1 MAISNLETIID
12 DIEQLIE
19 TVRPDSKGKIML
31 PKTELKQLL
40 SELRSAVPSE
50 IKRFSE
56 KTRALEKT
64 KQQAIDEARANA
76 ERIVSDAMA
85 LKDKML
91 DENDQVMMARQ
102 KANEILAEANQNAKT
117 IINSSQMNIKSIH
130 DRALKEYDDSLV
142 YMINYIQQLGQQTT
156 DMMNNNI
163 LVLKEKLSELVS
175 NRNSLIE
182 SIQRNNELQNQQQQM
197 YNNRN

>member
-19 TVRPDSKGKIML
+19 TVRPDSRGKIML

-40 SELRSAVPSE
+40 SELRNAVPSE

-76 ERIVSDAMA
+76 ERIVSEASN
-85 LKDKML
+85 LRDKLL
-91 DENDQVMMARQ
+91 DENEQVLMARQ
-102 KANEILAEANQNAKT
+102 KANEILQEANQNAKN
-117 IINSSQMNIKSIH
+117 IINTSQINIKAIH

-142 YMINYIQQLGQQTT
+142 YMMNYLQQLGQTTT

-163 LVLKEKLSELVS
+163 QVLKEKLAEIMA
-175 NRNSLIE
+175 NRNSLLE
-182 SIQRNNELQNQQQQM
+182 SIQRNNDLQNQQQQM
-197 YNNRN
+197 YNH

>member
-19 TVRPDSKGKIML
+19 TVRPDSRGKIML

-40 SELRSAVPSE
+40 SELRNAVPSE

-76 ERIVSDAMA
+76 ERIVSEAST
-85 LKDKML
+85 LRDKLL
-91 DENDQVMMARQ
+91 DENEQVMMARQ
-102 KANEILAEANQNAKT
+102 KANEILQEANQNAKN
-117 IINSSQMNIKSIH
+117 IINNSQSNIKAIH

-142 YMINYIQQLGQQTT
+142 YMMNYLQQLGQTTT
-156 DMMNNNI
+156 DMLNNNI
-163 LVLKEKLSELVS
+163 QVLKEKLSEIVA
-175 NRNSLIE
+175 NRNSLLE

-197 YNNRN
+197 YNH

>member
-19 TVRPDSKGKIML
+19 TVRPDSRGKIML

-40 SELRSAVPSE
+40 SELRNAVPSE

-76 ERIVSDAMA
+76 ERIVSEASN
-85 LKDKML
+85 LRDKLL
-91 DENDQVMMARQ
+91 DENEQVMMAR
-102 KANEILAEANQNAKT
+102 KTANEILAEANQNAKN
-117 IINSSQMNIKSIH
+117 IINSSQVNIKAIH

-156 DMMNNNI
+156 DLMNNNI
-163 LVLKEKLSELVS
+163 MILKEKLNEIMA
-175 NRNSLIE
+175 NRNSLLE

-197 YNNRN
+197 YNHGN

>member
-19 TVRPDSKGKIML
+19 TVRPDSRGKIML

-40 SELRSAVPSE
+40 SELRNAVPSE

-76 ERIVSDAMA
+76 ERIVSEAST
-85 LKDKML
+85 LRDKLL
-91 DENDQVMMARQ
+91 DENEQVMMARQ
-102 KANEILAEANQNAKT
+102 KANEILNEANENAKN
-117 IINSSQMNIKSIH
+117 IINNSQLNIKAIH
-130 DRALKEYDDSLV
+130 ERALKEYDDSLV

-156 DMMNNNI
+156 DLMNNNI
-163 LVLKEKLSELVS
+163 MILKEKLNEIVS
-175 NRNSLIE
+175 NRNSLLE
-182 SIQRNNELQNQQQQM
+182 SIQRNHELQNQQQQM
-197 YNNRN
+197 YNGS

>member
-19 TVRPDSKGKIML
+19 TVRPDSRGKIML

-40 SELRSAVPSE
+40 SELRNAVPSE

-76 ERIVSDAMA
+76 ERIVSEASN
-85 LKDKML
+85 LRDKLL
-91 DENDQVMMARQ
+91 DENEQVMMARQ
-102 KANEILAEANQNAKT
+102 KANEILAEANQNAKN
-117 IINSSQMNIKSIH
+117 IINSSQVNIKAIH

-156 DMMNNNI
+156 DLMNNNI
-163 LVLKEKLSELVS
+163 MILKEKLNEIMA
-175 NRNSLIE
+175 NRNSLLE

-197 YNNRN
+197 YNHGN